1 MIDFAHKR
9 IFHFAAK
16 ANAALPGPSFKKRR
30 EYKNRVESNLGYRVK
45 LLRLLT
51 VGVDE
56 DE

>member
-16 ANAALPGPSFKKRR
+16 AIAVLQSLSNKERR
-30 EYKNRVESNLGYRVK
+30 EYENRVESNLGYKVK

-51 VGVDE
+51 VGEDE